1 MPASRYRWVIL
12 ILSYLCCLLGFAFPL
27 QSLPPIL
34 TLLIEELK
42 LSHAE
47 AGLLMSL
54 FALPAIFLAILA
66 GLFSDRWGAFKTG
79 VISLILVIIGTLIF
93 AVSGTF
99 LYAALGRII
108 AGIGAV
114 TISIVAAQVLSQW
127 FKGYKVGT
135 AMGIYNT
142 AVPAGT
148 IVCFTTFGRVSES
161 FGWRMPIYITGI
173 TSVAVLAAFLFLY
186 KPAPNPAQKINFNKG
201 KKSTG
206 LFSSLL
212 KVGTLMWLV
221 GFCWMWFNA
230 VVISFSTFAPDFL
243 VSKGYSIGA
252 AGSLASLPMWGALG
266 ISPIIGRLVDKVNNE
281 DLFIG
286 VGGVI
291 IAAAIYLIT
300 RSTNFLLP
308 MIIIA
313 VAGAFIPAPVYS
325 LTSKILEPE
334 NLGLGFG
341 ILSMVSSIGM
351 FFGPYIA
358 GLVRDKTGS
367 YETSFIF
374 LSILALL
381 ITITALILRIRMRR
395 G

>member
-12 ILSYLCCLLGFAFPL
+12 ILSYLCCLLGFALPL

-34 TLLIEELK
+34 TLIIEELK
-42 LSHAE
+42 LTHAE

-99 LYAALGRII
+99 LYAALGRVI
-108 AGIGAV
+108 AGVGAV

-127 FKGYKVGT
+127 FRGYKVGT

-148 IVCFTTFGRVSES
+148 IICFTTFGRLSQS
-161 FGWRMPIYITGI
+161 LGWRMPIYITVI
-173 TSVAVLAAFLFLY
+173 TSVAVLAAFLLLY
-186 KPAPNPAQKINFNKG
+186 KPVPNPPQKINFNKG
-201 KKSTG
+201 KRSTG

-212 KVGTLMWLV
+212 KVGILMWLV

-266 ISPIIGRLVDKVNNE
+266 ISPIIGRLVDKVDNE

-291 IAAAIYLIT
+291 IAAAIYLVT
-300 RSTNFLLP
+300 RSTDFLLP

-325 LTSKILEPE
+325 FTSKILEPE

-341 ILSMVSSIGM
+341 ILSTVSSIGM

-395 G
+395 D